1 MLSGVHCESLKSIW
15 PCLSACCICFLKY
28 WACYNKEF
36 CITLFSWA
44 FACACVWVS
53 SYRGPNSSLSTP
65 RTFCYQS
72 CCCSPPVGNSV
83 YFILIIFFSLPGCF
97 FVVGSFLVSVSLLL
111 GSPRKRIR
119 MRRKTETEVP
129 VWSLSNISCIW
140 WTPKNVCVG
149 G

>member
-53 SYRGPNSSLSTP
+53 SYRGPNSSLSTS

-72 CCCSPPVGNSV
+72 CCCSPLVGNSV